1 MGIALIRTTSNREW
15 VSKLY
20 VLIRGFTKLTTCS
33 KVLQGSRVDG
43 RMAGYIDDFKNHRVQ
58 LQEALSLYTASNA
71 KLLVTKMS
79 SLVSRLLETKP
90 YWEKT
95 LATKTQKLE
104 DRSEWIE
111 SDAALQA
118 VVSAA
123 EDSVLGAS

>member
-1 MGIALIRTTSNREW
+1 V
-15 VSKLY
+15 VSQNLRRPAKFY
-20 VLIRGFTKLTTCS
+20 KAQESMTC
-33 KVLQGSRVDG
+33 
-43 RMAGYIDDFKNHRVQ
+43 MAEYIDDFKNHRVQ

-90 YWEKT
+90 DWEKT

-111 SDAALQA
+111 SDTALQA